1 MKGPCPDK
9 IKNILNIFDYGV
21 SAANAA
27 AGFSRPKPSENGGKT
42 GNMKEFSSATDFF
55 PHAETV
61 KIAKYP
67 I

>member
-1 MKGPCPDK
+1 MEAPCPDK
-9 IKNILNIFDYGV
+9 IKNILNIFDSGV

-27 AGFSRPKPSENGGKT
+27 AGFRSKPSENDGKT
-42 GNMKEFSSATDFF
+42 RNLKEFSSATSFF
-55 PHAETV
+55 PHAEAV

>member
-9 IKNILNIFDYGV
+9 IKNILNIFDSGV
-21 SAANAA
+21 SAANAE
-27 AGFSRPKPSENGGKT
+27 AGISGPKPVENGGKA
-42 GNMKEFSSATDFF
+42 GNMKEFSSATGFF

-61 KIAKYP
+61 KTAKYP